1 MARNKMP
8 IKKVNILELIF
19 FRRFRTVN
27 NFEMVHVPDEYPVEI
42 FIKDAFRKSLSFKT
56 PWIGKMCAYAHITKN
71 MIALLE
77 ENDVDYKAMKVYL
90 YDWDKQFVISIEE
103 PKRMREVQ
111 FTCDRDDVRK
121 LLEWCV
127 RIPEQR
133 HKNDM
138 EV

>member
-19 FRRFRTVN
+19 FRRFRTVD
-27 NFEMVHVPDEYPVEI
+27 NFEMFHVPDEYPVEI
-42 FIKDAFRKSLSFKT
+42 FIKDPFRKSLSFKT
-56 PWIGKMCAYAHITKN
+56 PWIGKMCAYAHPTKN
-71 MIALLE
+71 MIAFLE